1 MDLDDILAMAAGHQP
16 TVFERAAAS
25 RNTRW
30 VQQQYARAKADGR
43 DLVGDVDLH
52 DPLRGDTGEIPR
64 ITRAAQLAKQGVVR
78 WDAATNELV
87 WSDEMSLIF
96 GRAPGSLRQHLKAL
110 LDLVHP
116 DDERL
121 VREAAAT
128 AWREREA
135 TELTCRVV
143 QPAGITRWVH
153 CCIEVLTGDDGEPT
167 GLIGTAQDVTPLVL
181 ARQERERRARRR
193 AIVAREADS
202 LDPGTGPR
210 DRIGFCDE
218 LDRARRSGSGVLLVI
233 ATEAQGDTDT
243 DTDPQRISEVVAT
256 FVMQVAR
263 RVDVCG
269 VLGPGEFGVLMPD
282 IGLRP
287 AATLA
292 QAMVEKLR
300 TQLFVAG
307 PRGLRINAWGGLV
320 RFEAHDESTSID
332 LLIDAESAW
341 RHAKETG
348 AALKALP
355 RPAPA
360 DERQEAWRTRVRAA
374 VAGNGFTL
382 YTQPILD
389 LRLNQITRQEILLRT
404 LNDAGNPV
412 PPSPLLDI
420 AEHFDETLP
429 IDLWVMDNAFELIA
443 QGPPTPHYQINVS
456 GRSLGEPGLLGR
468 VQDLLHKHGVDP
480 SRITFEITETARID
494 NRSGALY
501 FARAIRELGC
511 QLALD
516 DFGAAYSSFM
526 YLKSFPIDLVKIDGA
541 FITDIV
547 NSPTDQALV
556 RSIVEACQAH
566 GVLTA
571 AEYVRDAATIELLR
585 GFGVDFAQGYEVG
598 PPMPIAGA
606 PPSAGTSI
614 ELDLRIADSAQ

>member
-1 MDLDDILAMAAGHQP
+1 VTVDLDDILALAASHKP
-16 TVFERAAAS
+16 TVFERASAS

-52 DPLRGDTGEIPR
+52 DPLRGDTGEIRR
-64 ITRAAQLAKQGVVR
+64 ITRAAQLAKQGTVR
-78 WDAATNELV
+78 WDAATGELT

-96 GRAPGSLRQHLKAL
+96 GRAPGAVRQTLEAL
-110 LDLVHP
+110 YGLTHP
-116 DDERL
+116 DDAHR
-121 VREAAAT
+121 VRRAAT
-128 AWREREA
+128 AAWRQRTA

-153 CCIEVLTGDDGEPT
+153 CYIEVLTGDDGEPT
-167 GLIGTAQDVTPLVL
+167 GIIGTAQDVTELEL
-181 ARQERERRARRR
+181 ARREHDRRARRR
-193 AIVAREADS
+193 AIVERASGS
-202 LDPGTGPR
+202 LGPGDGLR
-210 DRIGFCDE
+210 DRTGFSDE
-218 LDRARRSGSGVLLVI
+218 IDRARRAGTGVLLIV
-233 ATEAQGDTDT
+233 ATEPQGG
-243 DTDPQRISEVVAT
+243 TDPERLFEVVAT
-256 FVMQVAR
+256 FIMKLAR
-263 RVDVCG
+263 RNDICG
-269 VLGPGEFGVLMPD
+269 LLGPGEFGVLMPD

-287 AATLA
+287 ATSVAETI
-292 QAMVEKLR
+292 VEKLR
-300 TQLFVAG
+300 AQLFVAG
-307 PRGLRINAWGGLV
+307 PHGLRLDAWGGLV
-320 RFEAHDESTSID
+320 RFEAHDESSSID

-341 RHAKETG
+341 RHAKEAG
-348 AALKALP
+348 AVLKALP

-360 DERQEAWRTRVRAA
+360 DERQEAWRSRVRAA

-420 AEHFDETLP
+420 AEHVDETLP

-443 QGPPTPHYQINVS
+443 QGPPTPHYQINLS

-468 VQDLLHKHGVDP
+468 VQDLLHKHDVDP
-480 SRITFEITETARID
+480 RRITFEITETARID
-494 NRSGALY
+494 NRSEAMH
-501 FARAIRELGC
+501 FARAIREFGC

-516 DFGAAYSSFM
+516 DFGAAYSSFI

-606 PPSAGTSI
+606 PATSGMSI
-614 ELDLRIADSAQ
+614 EFDLRIESPA

>member
-1 MDLDDILAMAAGHQP
+1 MDLDDILALAAGHKP
-16 TVFERAAAS
+16 TVFERASAV

-30 VQQQYARAKADGR
+30 VQQQYERAKSDGR
-43 DLVGDVDLH
+43 DLVGDVDMR
-52 DPLRGDTGEIPR
+52 DPLAGDTGEIPR
-64 ITRAAQLAKQGVVR
+64 ITRAAQLAKQGAVR
-78 WDAATNELV
+78 WDAASGELS
-87 WSDEMSLIF
+87 WSDEMSLII
-96 GRAPGSLRQHLKAL
+96 GRAPGVIRQSLDTLFQ
-110 LDLVHP
+110 LVHQ
-116 DDERL
+116 DDARR
-121 VREAAAT
+121 VRRAAAA
-128 AWREREA
+128 AWRDREA
-135 TELTCRVV
+135 TELTCRVI
-143 QPAGITRWVH
+143 QPGGITRWVH
-153 CCIEVLTGDDGEPT
+153 CYIELLTDADGQAT
-167 GLIGTAQDVTPLVL
+167 GMIGTAQDVTSLEL

-193 AIVAREADS
+193 AIVERAS
-202 LDPGTGPR
+202 GNLGPGDGLRNRTA
-210 DRIGFCDE
+210 FSDE
-218 LDRARRSGSGVLLVI
+218 IDRARRGGSGVLLVVS
-233 ATEAQGDTDT
+233 TEPHGG
-243 DTDPQRISEVVAT
+243 TDPDYLSEVVAT
-256 FVMQVAR
+256 FIMKLAR
-263 RVDVCG
+263 RNDVCG
-269 VLGPGEFGVLMPD
+269 HLGPGEFGVLMPD
-282 IGLRP
+282 AGLRS
-287 AATLA
+287 ATSLA
-292 QAMVEKLR
+292 ETIVEKLR
-300 TQLFVAG
+300 GQLFVAG
-307 PRGLRINAWGGLV
+307 QHGSRLDAWGGLV
-320 RFEAHDESTSID
+320 RFEAHDESSCID

-348 AALKALP
+348 APLKALP

-360 DERQEAWRTRVRAA
+360 DERQETWRTRVRAA
-374 VAGNGFTL
+374 VAGDGFTL

-420 AEHFDETLP
+420 AEHVDETLP

-468 VQDLLHKHGVDP
+468 VQDLLHKHDVDP

-494 NRSGALY
+494 NRSEALY

-585 GFGVDFAQGYEVG
+585 GFGVDFAQGYLVG
-598 PPMPIAGA
+598 APMPIAGA
-606 PPSAGTSI
+606 PASSGTSI
-614 ELDLRIADSAQ
+614 EFDLRIDSPA

>member
-1 MDLDDILAMAAGHQP
+1 VTVDLDDILALAASHKP
-16 TVFERAAAS
+16 TVFERASAS

-30 VQQQYARAKADGR
+30 VQQQYTRAKADGR
-43 DLVGDVDLH
+43 DLVGDVDLR
-52 DPLRGDTGEIPR
+52 DPLHGDTGEIR
-64 ITRAAQLAKQGVVR
+64 RVTRAAQLAKQGTVR
-78 WDAATNELV
+78 WDAATGELT

-96 GRAPGSLRQHLKAL
+96 GRAPGAVRQTLESLYGLT
-110 LDLVHP
+110 HP
-116 DDERL
+116 DDAHR
-121 VREAAAT
+121 VRAAASS
-128 AWREREA
+128 AWRERTA

-153 CCIEVLTGDDGEPT
+153 CYIEVLTGDDAEPT
-167 GLIGTAQDVTPLVL
+167 GIIGTAQDVTELEL
-181 ARQERERRARRR
+181 ARQERDRRARRR
-193 AIVAREADS
+193 AIVEQASGS
-202 LDPGTGPR
+202 LAPGDGLR
-210 DRIGFCDE
+210 DRTGFSDE
-218 LDRARRSGSGVLLVI
+218 IDRARRAGTGVLVVI
-233 ATEAQGDTDT
+233 ATEPQGG
-243 DTDPQRISEVVAT
+243 TDPERLSQVVAT
-256 FVMQVAR
+256 FIMKLAR
-263 RVDVCG
+263 RNDICG

-287 AATLA
+287 ATSLA
-292 QAMVEKLR
+292 QTMVEKLR
-300 TQLFVAG
+300 AQLFVAG
-307 PRGLRINAWGGLV
+307 PHGLRLDAWGGLV
-320 RFEAHDESTSID
+320 RFEAHDESSSID

-341 RHAKETG
+341 RHAKQTG
-348 AALKALP
+348 ATLKALP

-420 AEHFDETLP
+420 AEHVDETLP

-443 QGPPTPHYQINVS
+443 QGPPTPHYQINLS

-468 VQDLLHKHGVDP
+468 VQDLLHKHDVDP
-480 SRITFEITETARID
+480 RRITFEITETARID
-494 NRSGALY
+494 NRAEAMH
-501 FARAIRELGC
+501 FAGAIRELGC

-606 PPSAGTSI
+606 PATSGMSI
-614 ELDLRIADSAQ
+614 EFDLRIDSPA

>member
-1 MDLDDILAMAAGHQP
+1 MDLDDILALAASHKP
-16 TVFERAAAS
+16 TVFERASAS

-43 DLVGDVDLH
+43 DLVGDVDPR
-52 DPLRGDTGEIPR
+52 DPLNGDTGEIPR
-64 ITRAAQLAKQGVVR
+64 ITRAAQLAKLGTVR
-78 WDAATNELV
+78 WDAATNEV
-87 WSDEMSLIF
+87 TWSDEMSLIF
-96 GRAPGSLRQHLKAL
+96 GRAPGVVRPCIETLYR
-110 LDLVHP
+110 LVHP
-116 DDERL
+116 DDARR
-121 VREAAAT
+121 VREATGT
-128 AWREREA
+128 AWVRRTA

-143 QPAGITRWVH
+143 QPGGITRWVH
-153 CCIEVLTGDDGEPT
+153 CYIEVLTGADGEPA
-167 GLIGTAQDVTPLVL
+167 GLIGTTQDVTELEL

-193 AIVAREADS
+193 AIVEQASDG
-202 LDPGTGPR
+202 LGPGDGPR
-210 DRIGFCDE
+210 DRTAFSDE
-218 LDRARRSGSGVLLVI
+218 IDRARRAGSGVLLVI
-233 ATEAQGDTDT
+233 ATEPQGG
-243 DTDPQRISEVVAT
+243 TDPDRLCALVAT
-256 FVMQVAR
+256 FVMKLAR
-263 RVDVCG
+263 RNDICG
-269 VLGPGEFGVLMPD
+269 LLGPGEFGVLMPG

-287 AATLA
+287 ATSLA
-292 QAMVEKLR
+292 QTIVEKLR
-300 TQLFVAG
+300 AQLFVAG
-307 PRGLRINAWGGLV
+307 PHGLRLGAWGGLV
-320 RFEAHDESTSID
+320 RFEAHDESSSID

-348 AALKALP
+348 AVLKALP

-420 AEHFDETLP
+420 AEHVDETLP

-468 VQDLLHKHGVDP
+468 VQDLLHKHDVDP
-480 SRITFEITETARID
+480 RRITFEITETARID
-494 NRSGALY
+494 NRSEALY

-516 DFGAAYSSFM
+516 DFGAAYSSFI

-598 PPMPIAGA
+598 APMPIAGA
-606 PPSAGTSI
+606 PASSGTSI
-614 ELDLRIADSAQ
+614 EFDLRIDSPA

>member
-1 MDLDDILAMAAGHQP
+1 MDLDDILALATGHKP
-16 TVFERAAAS
+16 TVFERASAG

-43 DLVGDVDLH
+43 DLVGDVDMH
-52 DPLRGDTGEIPR
+52 DPLSDDTGEIPR
-64 ITRAAQLAKQGVVR
+64 ITRAAQLTKQGTVR
-78 WDAATNELV
+78 WDAITNELA

-96 GRAPGSLRQHLKAL
+96 GRPPGLVRQCLESLYQ
-110 LDLVHP
+110 LVHP
-116 DDERL
+116 DDARR
-121 VREAAAT
+121 VRAAAGA
-128 AWREREA
+128 AWLERTA

-143 QPAGITRWVH
+143 QPGGITRWVH
-153 CCIEVLTGDDGEPT
+153 CYIEVLTGVDGQPG
-167 GLIGTAQDVTPLVL
+167 GLIGTAQDVTELEL

-193 AIVAREADS
+193 AIVERVSGS
-202 LDPGTGPR
+202 LGLGSGPR
-210 DRIGFCDE
+210 DRAAFTDE
-218 LDRARRSGSGVLLVI
+218 IDRARRSGSGVLLVV
-233 ATEAQGDTDT
+233 ATEPQGGAHPD
-243 DTDPQRISEVVAT
+243 RLSEVVAT
-256 FVMQVAR
+256 FVMKLAR
-263 RVDVCG
+263 RTDICG

-282 IGLRP
+282 TGLRP
-287 AATLA
+287 ATSLA
-292 QAMVEKLR
+292 QTMVERLR
-300 TQLFVAG
+300 AQLFVAG
-307 PRGLRINAWGGLV
+307 PHGLRLDAWGGLV
-320 RFEAHDESTSID
+320 RFEAHDESSSID

-420 AEHFDETLP
+420 AEHVDETLP

-443 QGPPTPHYQINVS
+443 QGPPTPHYQINLS

-468 VQDLLHKHGVDP
+468 VQDLLHKHDVDP
-480 SRITFEITETARID
+480 RRITFEITETARID
-494 NRSGALY
+494 NRSEAMY
-501 FARAIRELGC
+501 FARAIREFGC

-516 DFGAAYSSFM
+516 DFGAAYSSFI

-585 GFGVDFAQGYEVG
+585 GYGVDFAQGYEVG
-598 PPMPIAGA
+598 APMPIAGA
-606 PPSAGTSI
+606 PASSGTSI
-614 ELDLRIADSAQ
+614 EFDLRIDSLA